1 MIAAADNGNP
11 MLELINE
18 ECEKRHHWEA
28 NMIIL
33 KELWRPLVDALVKTF
48 NQGDT
53 QRPWNLCVH
62 GGAFTGK
69 TTFFNYAMEA
79 LRDRERLDRYGIIKV
94 TSLTNTTLKGLYKD
108 ILKKLNWPFTK
119 QDSIQD
125 LEVLVGDAVG
135 RRGCKL
141 IIIDEFNQL
150 YNRGDRIRVEEVLK
164 ALRNIPNRTL
174 RPLVVIG
181 TITVQSLLKQDKE
194 TNSRF
199 RKIEFPY
206 FESGGAKWELF
217 REAVY
222 ALDINLKETTGIES
236 DFASHLSV
244 LKTLFSESQGKMGAL
259 VKIYEEIAQTALSKE
274 AKKLDHPFL
283 AEAVATFRRNEFV
296 NQHEIIDFDI

>member
-1 MIAAADNGNP
+1 MLVAPDNGNP

-18 ECEKRHHWEA
+18 EGERRHHWEA
-28 NMIIL
+28 NFIIL
-33 KELWRPLVDALVKTF
+33 KELWLPLIHALLDTF

-53 QRPWNLCVH
+53 QRPWNLCAH

-69 TTFFNYAMEA
+69 TTFFNYAIEA
-79 LRDRERLDRYGIIKV
+79 LRLNKRLDKYGIIKV

-108 ILKKLNWPFTK
+108 ILLKLNWQFTK

-125 LEVLVGDAVG
+125 LEVLVGDAV
-135 RRGCKL
+135 RKRGCKL

-150 YNRGDRIRVEEVLK
+150 YNRWDTIRVEEVLK

-181 TITVQSLLKQDKE
+181 TITVQALLKQDKE

-199 RKIEFPY
+199 RKIEFPC
-206 FESGGAKWELF
+206 FESGGVKWELF

-222 ALDINLKETTGIES
+222 ALDHNLKETTGIDS
-236 DFASHLSV
+236 NFASHPSV
-244 LKTLFSESQGKMGAL
+244 LQTLFRESQGKMGAL
-259 VKIYEEIAQTALSKE
+259 VKIYEETVQAALSKE
-274 AKKLDHPFL
+274 AKELDSPFL
-283 AEAVATFRRNEFV
+283 LEAVATFRRNEFV
-296 NQHEIIDFDI
+296 NQHEILEFDI